1 MRGLAIGR
9 NSAANNPAPHPNPLP
24 ARGERGSLRQLR
36 RRSSK
41 PAYFVAS
48 R

>member
-36 RRSSK
+36 RRSRESV
-41 PAYFVAS
+41 YFVTS